1 MNMID
6 ELAKALCED
15 AGWKWCRH
23 PVLDERYRR
32 RVRTVLRRL
41 REPTPEM
48 VNWGAIAALETREKQ
63 RKQLAHRG
71 AGDEAA
77 ASFRAMIDAA
87 LGERGA

>member
-1 MNMID
+1 MID

-48 VNWGAIAALETREKQ
+48 I
-63 RKQLAHRG
+63 
-71 AGDEAA
+71 DAA
-77 ASFRAMIDAA
+77 ARLGFGPRPESISEIFTAMIDAA